1 MDSLFIKGIDD
12 MTEFLTNAVKGMQ
25 LLFKC
30 KQLNESFDTETNIF
44 KRFKLGISILYIGL
58 KYKAFIR
65 KDIHTLQEALNFL
78 LMVNTKDINK
88 YKVFIRAKRI
98 SSYFVR
104 VHYCENRIILNI
116 SYGFKSLE
124 NKFTII
130 TIVFDRNDAITKND
144 KCVKLERNYDKK
156 ENLYIS
162 FEELEGTKDERI
174 FLAIIKQILFEL
186 AE

>member
-30 KQLNESFDTETNIF
+30 KQLNENFDTETNIF

-88 YKVFIRAKRI
+88 YKVFIRAKRMP
-98 SSYFVR
+98 SYFVG
-104 VHYCENRIILNI
+104 VHYCDNRIIVNI
-116 SYGFKSLE
+116 SYAFKSLE
-124 NKFTII
+124 EQFTNM
-130 TIVFDRNDAITKND
+130 TIVFDRNDSITKND
-144 KCVKLERNYDKK
+144 KCVKLERFYDKK
-156 ENLYIS
+156 EILYIS
-162 FEELEGTKDERI
+162 FEELEETKDAKN

>member
-44 KRFKLGISILYIGL
+44 KRFKLGISILSVGIE
-58 KYKAFIR
+58 YKSFIR
-65 KDIHTLQEALNFL
+65 KDIQTLQEALNFL
-78 LMVNTKDINK
+78 VVVNRKDINK
-88 YKVFIRAKRI
+88 YKVFRTKRMP
-98 SSYFVR
+98 SYFVG
-104 VHYCENRIILNI
+104 VHYCDNRIIVNI
-116 SYGFKSLE
+116 SYAFKSLE
-124 NKFTII
+124 EQFTNM
-130 TIVFDRNDAITKND
+130 TIVFDRNDSITKND
-144 KCVKLERNYDKK
+144 KCVKLERFYDKK
-156 ENLYIS
+156 EILYIS
-162 FEELEGTKDERI
+162 FEELEETKDAKN

>member
-1 MDSLFIKGIDD
+1 

-30 KQLNESFDTETNIF
+30 KQLNESFDTEINIF
-44 KRFKLGISILYIGL
+44 KRFKLGISILSTGM
-58 KYKAFIR
+58 KYKSFIR
-65 KDIHTLQEALNFL
+65 KDIHTLQESLNFL
-78 LMVNTKDINK
+78 LMVKTKDINK
-88 YKVFIRAKRI
+88 SKVFRTKRMP
-98 SSYFVR
+98 SYYVS

-124 NKFTII
+124 EQFTNM
-130 TIVFDRNDAITKND
+130 TIVFDRNDSITKND
-144 KCVKLERNYDKK
+144 KCVKLERFYDKK
-156 ENLYIS
+156 EILYIS
-162 FEELEGTKDERI
+162 FEELEETKDAKN

>member
-30 KQLNESFDTETNIF
+30 KQLNENFDTETNIF
-44 KRFKLGISILYIGL
+44 KRFKLAISILSTGM
-58 KYKAFIR
+58 KYKSFIR

-88 YKVFIRAKRI
+88 YKVFRTKRMP
-98 SSYFVR
+98 SYFVG
-104 VHYCENRIILNI
+104 VHYCDNRIIVNI
-116 SYGFKSLE
+116 SYAFKSLE
-124 NKFTII
+124 EQFTNM
-130 TIVFDRNDAITKND
+130 TIVFDRNDSITKND
-144 KCVKLERNYDKK
+144 KCVKLERFYDKK
-156 ENLYIS
+156 EILYIS
-162 FEELEGTKDERI
+162 FEELEETKDAKN

>member
-1 MDSLFIKGIDD
+1 
-12 MTEFLTNAVKGMQ
+12 MTEFLTNAANGMQ

-30 KQLNESFDTETNIF
+30 KQLNEDFDSETNIF
-44 KRFKLGISILYIGL
+44 KRFKLGVSILYIGL

-88 YKVFIRAKRI
+88 YKVFLRTKRMP
-98 SSYFVR
+98 SYFVS

-124 NKFTII
+124 DQFTNI

-156 ENLYIS
+156 ENLFIS
-162 FEELEGTKDERI
+162 FKELEGTKDEKN